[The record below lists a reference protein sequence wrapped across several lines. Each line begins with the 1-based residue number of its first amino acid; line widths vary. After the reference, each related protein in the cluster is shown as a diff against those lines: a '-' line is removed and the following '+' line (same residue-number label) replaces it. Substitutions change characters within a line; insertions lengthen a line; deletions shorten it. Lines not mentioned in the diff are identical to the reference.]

1 MVPTEVKFGKGDLVV
16 GQDRDGYRGDRPE
29 QSPQEGPLDDV
40 KDETIEMAE
49 NMIKDMREDYL
60 RWAAD
65 DLVVLAAIF
74 HELEADPNKYD
85 VLLPEIFRISH
96 DIKGQGG
103 SFGFD
108 LMTRIGNQLCRF
120 LEALDGRPSTDH
132 LVHIRKH
139 MDAMRA
145 IVANRLCGDG
155 GEEGRLMIEDLAI
168 GGWRTGAE

>member
-1 MVPTEVKFGKGDLVV
+1 MALENA
-16 GQDRDGYRGDRPE
+16 DR
-29 QSPQEGPLDDV
+29 
-40 KDETIEMAE
+40 
-49 NMIKDMREDYL
+49 MIMEMREDYL

-65 DLVVLAAIF
+65 DLIVLAAIF
-74 HELEADPNKYD
+74 HELEADPRKHD

-120 LEALDGRPSTDH
+120 LETLDDQPCADH

-145 IVANRLCGDG
+145 IIANRLSGDG
-155 GEEGRLMIEDLAI
+155 GEEGRILISDLAQLD
-168 GGWRTGAE
+168 

>member
-1 MVPTEVKFGKGDLVV
+1 VA
-16 GQDRDGYRGDRPE
+16 GQDQNGYPGNPLE
-29 QSPQEGPLDDV
+29 ESPQSGRWGDIDGAAIDKAEGMVL
-40 KDETIEMAE
+40 
-49 NMIKDMREDYL
+49 DMREDYL

-74 HELEADPNKYD
+74 HELEADPRKYD

-108 LMTRIGNQLCRF
+108 LMTLIGNQLCRF
-120 LEALDGRPSTDH
+120 LEGLDGQPGAAH

-155 GEEGRLMIEDLAI
+155 GDEGRILIEDLA
-168 GGWRTGAE
+168 TGD